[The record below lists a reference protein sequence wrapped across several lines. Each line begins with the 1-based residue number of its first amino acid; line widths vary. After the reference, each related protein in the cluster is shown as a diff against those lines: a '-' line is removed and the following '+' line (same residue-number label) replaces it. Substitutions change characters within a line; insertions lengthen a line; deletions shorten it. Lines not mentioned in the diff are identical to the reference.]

1 MVYVSVKV
9 ISIVEKKI
17 LNVLYLVSNINVLGE
32 KNEKIILKW
41 LVYIWFWVFLNV
53 FNYLYNMFDIWWW
66 LWFSDSLVLFKMF
79 NRILSI

>member
-17 LNVLYLVSNINVLGE
+17 LNVLYLVSNINVLG
-32 KNEKIILKW
+32 EKIILKW